1 MRRFIASSLL
11 SLAAVQLAPATL
23 SAQDREVPYWASL
36 DAEEVNMRVGP
47 SPRFPIEWVYRREGL
62 PVKVVRTMQGW
73 RLVQDPQGEQGWIVA
88 RLLTRERHA
97 IVIGEGL
104 AQMRE
109 LPAEDSPLMWQVE
122 PDVGGVRCGALR
134 SKGRLPRELVRI
146 QCRGSRGLDSER
158 PSLGAGRTLA
168 PSFGHEGQRTD
179 NRYRTAL
186 FVHR

>member
-104 AQMRE
+104 AQIRE

-122 PDVGGVRCGALR
+122 PDVVGELGDCRENWCEFNVE
-134 SKGRLPRELVRI
+134 GR
-146 QCRGSRGLDSER
+146 
-158 PSLGAGRTLA
+158 AGWIASDRLWG
-168 PSFGHEGQRTD
+168 PGEP
-179 NRYRTAL
+179 
-186 FVHR
+186 